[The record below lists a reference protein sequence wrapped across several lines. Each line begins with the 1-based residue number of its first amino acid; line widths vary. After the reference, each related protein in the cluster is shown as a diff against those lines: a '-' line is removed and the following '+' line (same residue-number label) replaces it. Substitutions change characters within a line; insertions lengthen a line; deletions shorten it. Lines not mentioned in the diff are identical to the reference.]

1 MRKFDTITSKAVAML
16 EPDVDTDII
25 APLES
30 LTTDKSIADVA
41 FAALRYI
48 DGDTDR
54 RIPNPD
60 FFLNQPAN
68 DGAKIMLTGENYG
81 CGSSREM
88 AAQSFK
94 DLGFRCLIGSSF
106 GDIFYDN
113 CFQQDVLAI
122 VLPKDKV
129 EQIAAQ
135 IYDGEITVDLVS
147 QKITLPDGAFVAFEV
162 DEWRRESLLKGL
174 DMITLSLTK
183 RDKIKAF
190 QRQDKAKRPWVYQ
203 TRFAQ

>member
-68 DGAKIMLTGENYG
+68 DGAKIM
-81 CGSSREM
+81 
-88 AAQSFK
+88 
-94 DLGFRCLIGSSF
+94 GFRCLIGSSF